1 MLPAEEFSCQSS
13 MEHTCGQYC
22 SSQSMGETNAW
33 GGWNYLCLD
42 VEDIGPF
49 GSPPQFR
56 RGGRWGNERRG
67 GATPIFNKRHSSFFP
82 RTRVF
87 DTKRLNDD
95 SGGIPQTTSVPLGGT
110 SAPDRR
116 RRVRKTSNLYPKTA
130 DRALMRLS
138 TVAQDHAEE
147 TAVDCQSAAVAVID
161 KAQLPELIHEMT
173 DPRPGSADHLGQ
185 VILTH
190 SGNDRF

>member
-1 MLPAEEFSCQSS
+1 MLHPPPTKYWLATPGNILMLLGEEFLCQSS
-13 MEHTCGQYC
+13 MERTCGQYC

-130 DRALMRLS
+130 GQGTNATLHRRS
-138 TVAQDHAEE
+138 G
-147 TAVDCQSAAVAVID
+147 
-161 KAQLPELIHEMT
+161 
-173 DPRPGSADHLGQ
+173 PR
-185 VILTH
+185 
-190 SGNDRF
+190 